1 MNSRTLL
8 TLAPA
13 LTLVCA
19 TTAAAP
25 APIDYN
31 TVHLSRHMVA
41 VRTTTPIVLDGI
53 LSEPAWQKAA
63 PATHFTQNNPEE
75 GTPATQDTDVR
86 VLYDNANLYIGVV
99 AHDDHAAEIITNDL
113 KKDFDTASTDLFEV
127 LIDTFHDERNGYLF
141 ATNPRGA
148 KWDAQEVNDGRDV
161 NSNWDGIWDV
171 RTHVGPTGWTAEI
184 RIPFRTLRFT
194 AADAQTWGIN
204 FLRQIRRRNETTF
217 WAPIPRNYTITR
229 ASMAGT
235 LQGLRR
241 IRPGNDFRVKP
252 YMLTSGDKTA
262 PAATT
267 GSLQG
272 GFDVK
277 YGVTSGLTWDFTVNT
292 DFSQVEADEQQVN
305 LTRFSLFFPE
315 KREFFLE
322 NAGVFQFGPAQQ
334 MPNGLAGRTNAL
346 SDNVLFFSRRIG
358 LSSDGSATPIPI
370 LGGTRLTGHVGEYSL
385 GALNIQQRSKNG
397 LPAENFTAV
406 RLRRNVLSN
415 SDVGLLVLNKDGG
428 GLYNRVVG
436 ADANFRFFENLNI
449 YGYGVK
455 SFSPQATVAGTGH
468 DFLGQI
474 SYQFPSSHWDSKGSY
489 TTIGAR
495 FNDEIGFIPR
505 VGINKLQDQTGYHF
519 RPKLTY
525 SWLREIFPHWQIVNI
540 TRPGGV
546 FDSRYYDYHVPFT
559 FQNSTFLEVGV
570 NSNIEQLSTPFTI
583 NNRRGITIPT
593 GLYKYDEYFATMTT
607 NPGAPL
613 SFSGR
618 WGVGRFYD
626 GYKHSYTIG
635 GTARVNAQLN
645 ASVQLQ
651 RNAITLAE
659 GAYTTNLLTTRVNY
673 NFSTRTFL
681 NALVQYNT
689 DARELS
695 ANVRFDIIYRPLSDF
710 FLVYNDRRDS
720 TSGALIDR
728 ALIAK
733 LTYLM
738 AF

>member
-1 MNSRTLL
+1 MTSRNLL
-8 TLAPA
+8 ALLPGLAALCAPA
-13 LTLVCA
+13 F
-19 TTAAAP
+19 AAQ

-31 TVHLSRHMVA
+31 TVHLSRRVA
-41 VRTTTPIVLDGI
+41 VVRTTTPIVLDGV
-53 LSEPAWQKAA
+53 LSEPAWQKAV
-63 PATHFTQNNPEE
+63 PATRFTQNNPQE
-75 GTPATQDTDVR
+75 GTPASENTEVR
-86 VLYDNANLYIGVV
+86 ILYDDHNLYIGVV
-99 AHDDHAAEIITNDL
+99 AHDDDVPDIITNDL
-113 KKDFDTASTDLFEV
+113 KKDFDTTSTDLFEV
-127 LIDTFHDERNGYLF
+127 LIDTFHDERNGFLF
-141 ATNPRGA
+141 ATNPMGA
-148 KWDAQEVNDGRDV
+148 RWDAQMSNNGRDV

-171 RTHVGPTGWTAEI
+171 KTRIVAGGWTAEI
-184 RIPFRTLRFT
+184 RIPFRTLRFSAT
-194 AADAQTWGIN
+194 DAQVWGIN
-204 FLRQIRRRNETTF
+204 FLRQIRRRNESDF
-217 WAPIPRNYTITR
+217 WAPIPRNYDLNR
-229 ASMAGT
+229 ASLEGT
-235 LQGLRR
+235 LTGLRG
-241 IRPGNDFRVKP
+241 IRPGRDLRVKP
-252 YMLTSGDKTA
+252 YVLTSGDKAA

-277 YGVTSGLTWDFTVNT
+277 YGVTPGLTWDFTVNT

-334 MPNGLAGRTNAL
+334 LPNGLAGRTNAL
-346 SDNVLFFSRRIG
+346 ADNVLFFSRRIG
-358 LSSDGSATPIPI
+358 LSNDATPIPI
-370 LGGTRLTGHVGEYSL
+370 LAGTRLTGHVGEYSI
-385 GALNIQQRSKNG
+385 GALNIQQRSTNG

-406 RLRRNVLSN
+406 RLRRNVLAN

-449 YGYGVK
+449 YGYGVQ

-468 DFLGQI
+468 DFLGQV

-489 TTIGAR
+489 TTIGSR

-540 TRPGGV
+540 TRPGGA

-559 FQNSTFLEVGV
+559 FQDSTFVEIGV
-570 NSNIEQLSTPFTI
+570 NSNIEQLADPFTI
-583 NNRRGITIPT
+583 NTRRGITIPV

-618 WGVGRFYD
+618 WGIGRFYD
-626 GYKHSYTIG
+626 GYKHSYTVG
-635 GTARVNAQLN
+635 GTARLNAQLN
-645 ASVQLQ
+645 ASIQLQ
-651 RNAITLAE
+651 RNVITLIE
-659 GAYTTNLLTTRVNY
+659 GAYSTNLLTTRVNY
-673 NFSTRTFL
+673 NLSTRAFL
-681 NALVQYNT
+681 NAFVQYNT

-695 ANVRFDIIYRPLSDF
+695 ANVRFDIIYRPLSDLF
-710 FLVYNDRRDS
+710 IVYNDRRDS

-733 LTYLM
+733 MTYLL